1 MTNIIASALERL
13 DVSPIPQ
20 ELRIELLSQMT
31 EVALK
36 RIAVEAAE
44 RLSSQDQDELL
55 KLQESSSEPV
65 EIEAFVRERIPDYD
79 ALVETTLN
87 EFLEEMQWNLKTL
100 QTTM

>member
-1 MTNIIASALERL
+1 MTNTIASTLERL
-13 DVSPIPQ
+13 DVSAIPQ
-20 ELRIELLSQMT
+20 ELRVELLSEMT

-55 KLQESSSEPV
+55 KLQESSKEPA

-87 EFLEEMQWNLKTL
+87 GFLEVMEWYLKTL
-100 QTTM
+100 LTS

>member
-1 MTNIIASALERL
+1 MTNTIASALERL
-13 DVSPIPQ
+13 DVSAIPQ

-36 RIAVEAAE
+36 RIAVESAE
-44 RLSSQDQDELL
+44 RLSPQDQDELL
-55 KLQESSSEPV
+55 KLQESSKEPS

-79 ALVETTLN
+79 VLVETTLN

-100 QTTM
+100 QTT

>member
-1 MTNIIASALERL
+1 MTTTIASALDRL
-13 DVSPIPQ
+13 DVSAIPQ

-44 RLSSQDQDELL
+44 RLSPSDQDTLL
-55 KLQESSSEPV
+55 KLQESSSDPT
-65 EIEAFVRERIPDYD
+65 EIEAFVREHIPDYD

-87 EFLEEMQWNLKTL
+87 GFLEEMQWNLKTL
-100 QTTM
+100 QTT

>member
-1 MTNIIASALERL
+1 MKNTIAAALEHL
-13 DVSPIPQ
+13 DVSAIPQ

-44 RLSSQDQDELL
+44 RLSPQDQDALL
-55 KLQESSSEPV
+55 KLQESSKEPS
-65 EIEAFVRERIPDYD
+65 EIETFVRERIPDYD

-87 EFLEEMQWNLKTL
+87 EFFEEMQWNLKTL
-100 QTTM
+100 QTT

>member
-1 MTNIIASALERL
+1 MANTIADALERL
-13 DVSPIPQ
+13 DVSAIPQ

-36 RIAVEAAE
+36 RIAVESAE
-44 RLSSQDQDELL
+44 RLSPQDQDELL
-55 KLQESSSEPV
+55 KLQESSKEPS

-79 ALVETTLN
+79 VLVETMLN

-100 QTTM
+100 QTT

>member
-1 MTNIIASALERL
+1 MTNTIASTLDRL
-13 DVSPIPQ
+13 DVSAIPQ
-20 ELRIELLSQMT
+20 ELRVELLSQMT

-55 KLQESSSEPV
+55 KLQESSKEPA

-87 EFLEEMQWNLKTL
+87 GFLEEMQWNLKTL
-100 QTTM
+100 QTT